1 MEKLVLLVAL
11 VLVVGLSIGCGNT
24 TSFMA
29 SGTGLFLQ
37 TPVGT
42 IALGNIE
49 TSITD
54 IDASEEVVTISDTT
68 YFEGNASINP
78 LGGETASESIAGL
91 SKQREYAVT
100 IEPVETG
107 QTWEEQ

>member
-1 MEKLVLLVAL
+1 MRMALIVAL

-54 IDASEEVVTISDTT
+54 IDAADE
-68 YFEGNASINP
+68 
-78 LGGETASESIAGL
+78 
-91 SKQREYAVT
+91 AVT
-100 IEPVETG
+100 ITDTTFFEGAVSLGATGTDGEGIGSLSKEREYKVTIDPVETG
-107 QTWEEQ
+107 QSWEEQ